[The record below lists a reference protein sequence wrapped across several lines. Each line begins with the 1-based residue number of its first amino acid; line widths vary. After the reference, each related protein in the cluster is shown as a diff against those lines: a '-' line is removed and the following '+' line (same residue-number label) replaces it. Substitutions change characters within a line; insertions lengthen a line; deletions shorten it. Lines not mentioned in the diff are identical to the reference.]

1 MTNETATPEKKALL
15 DAFDTV
21 LRSQAAQR
29 EAEQLEEDARRRA
42 RARARPL
49 LLTCAAIVLFVAA
62 YLWIER
68 PDWVFPP
75 PPVPE
80 SAVVQEASLRIA
92 MANTAQHLER
102 YRRLNGRLPETLAQV
117 GAHVEGITYE
127 PLAGGHDW
135 GLNGRN
141 GSIRLR
147 LASGDP
153 LGKFLGNSFEVISR
167 RDR

>member
-21 LRSQAAQR
+21 LRTQAEQR
-29 EAEQLEEDARRRA
+29 EAQQREEEARRRA
-42 RARARPL
+42 RARTRPL
-49 LLTCAAIVLFVAA
+49 MWTCVAIVLFVAA

-68 PDWVFPP
+68 PEWVFPA

-80 SAVVQEASLRIA
+80 SAAVQDASLRIA

-102 YRRLNGRLPETLAQV
+102 YRRRNGRLPAALAEV
-117 GAHVEGITYE
+117 GAPVEGITYE
-127 PLAGGHDW
+127 QLAGGSQW
-135 GLNGRN
+135 GLSGRN

-147 LASGDP
+147 LVSTEP
-153 LGKFLGNSFEVISR
+153 LDKFLGKSFEVISR
-167 RDR
+167 RER